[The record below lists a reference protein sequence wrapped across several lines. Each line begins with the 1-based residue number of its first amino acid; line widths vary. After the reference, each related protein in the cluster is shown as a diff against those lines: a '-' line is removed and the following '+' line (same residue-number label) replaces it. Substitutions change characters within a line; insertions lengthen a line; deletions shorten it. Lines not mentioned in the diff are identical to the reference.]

1 MSTFFLKK
9 GIKLKYK
16 NIVSINN
23 MSDEE
28 EVYSDEYASEDESLS
43 DSEEEVAEE
52 PVEEYKV
59 EDCTEYQEEENLQ
72 KFNANAYETY
82 VQENYSQEQSMNHED
97 ILALSV
103 IKRNEHGLIVDA
115 NHTTLPLLTKYEYTR
130 ILGVRASQINSGASL
145 FVEVDDS
152 VIDGYLIAKEE
163 LKSKK
168 VPFIIKRPLPN
179 GKMEFWK
186 LEDLEILF

>member
-1 MSTFFLKK
+1 
-9 GIKLKYK
+9 
-16 NIVSINN
+16 

-28 EVYSDEYASEDESLS
+28 EIYSDEYASDDESLS
-43 DSEEEVAEE
+43 TSDEEVVEE

-59 EDCTEYQEEENLQ
+59 EDCTEYKEEENLQ
-72 KFNANAYETY
+72 KFNEKVYETY

-103 IKRNEHGLIVDA
+103 IKRNEHGLIIDPH
-115 NHTTLPLLTKYEYTR
+115 HTTLPLLTKYEYTR
-130 ILGVRASQINSGASL
+130 IIGVRASQINSGASL
-145 FVEVDDS
+145 FIDVDDS
-152 VIDGYLIAKEE
+152 VIDGYLIATKE
-163 LKSKK
+163 LKTKK
-168 VPFIIKRPLPN
+168 LPFIIKRPLPN

>member
-1 MSTFFLKK
+1 
-9 GIKLKYK
+9 
-16 NIVSINN
+16 
-23 MSDEE
+23 MSDDEDQVSEE
-28 EVYSDEYASEDESLS
+28 YVSDDDSLS
-43 DSEEEVAEE
+43 DSEEEIVEE

-72 KFNANAYETY
+72 KFNSNAYETY
-82 VQENYSQEQSMNHED
+82 VQDNYSQEQSMNYED

-103 IKRNEHGLIVDA
+103 IKRNEHGLIVDS

-130 ILGVRASQINSGASL
+130 ILGVRASQINGGASL
-145 FVEVDDS
+145 FIDIDDS

-163 LKSKK
+163 LKAKK
-168 VPFIIKRPLPN
+168 IPFIIKRPLPN
-179 GKMEFWK
+179 GKLEFWK